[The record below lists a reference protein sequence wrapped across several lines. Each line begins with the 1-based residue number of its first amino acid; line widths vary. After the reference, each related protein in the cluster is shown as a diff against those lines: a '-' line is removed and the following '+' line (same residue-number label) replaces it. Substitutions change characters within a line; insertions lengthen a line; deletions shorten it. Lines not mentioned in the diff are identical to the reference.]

1 MAAAKRSLH
10 FSVILY
16 LCLIS
21 IAIAQDENQ
30 FIYHG
35 FNEAKLRLGG
45 IANVLPSGLL
55 QLTNIS
61 EIQTGRAFYQFP
73 IKFNISSSQSLSFS
87 TNFVFAVVPPEFDLS
102 GQGMAFV
109 ISPTTDFSKAV
120 ATGYL
125 GLFNISNN
133 GHSTN
138 HIFAV
143 ELDTVQSVEF
153 EDINGNHVGIDVN
166 SLTSVDSAPAAYFSD
181 KEGKNESLDLAS
193 GNPTQIWIDYNGVE
207 KLLNVT
213 LAPIRIPKPK
223 KPLLSKLIDLSEIL
237 LDSMYVG
244 FSASTGTR
252 ESEHYILGWSF
263 NETGQSQSLD
273 ISKLPSL
280 PPTRKA
286 SGKTDPLIIILPV
299 AALVVLIII
308 GGAVYIVRKKK
319 YEEVS
324 EEWEK
329 EYGPHRLSYK
339 NLYEATKGF
348 KDKEV
353 IGQGGFGKVYR
364 GVLPSSNVQIAV
376 KRITLDLDQGMK
388 QFVAEIVSMG
398 RLRHRNLVQ
407 LQGYSRRKG
416 ELLLVYEYM
425 PNGSLDKILY
435 SNKKP
440 GLNWFQRFQI
450 LRGVASGL
458 LYLHEECEQV
468 VLHRDIKPGNIL
480 LDGDLNAKL
489 GDFGFARLYDHGSHP
504 QTTNLV
510 GTVGY
515 LAPEM
520 LKTGKATTGT
530 DVYAFGV
537 CMLVVACGRKPIE
550 LGKEN
555 LVDWVV
561 DFWYRGDILDAS
573 DPRLEGIYDRGQMSL
588 VLKLGLYCLD
598 YNPETRPSMK
608 QVMQYLDGDAVL
620 PNVAPESFMIAG
632 FTTSNE
638 AYETADSFQSSGEN
652 SATHIFSAIDSSI
665 TTGN

>member
-1 MAAAKRSLH
+1 MAAARRSLN
-10 FSVILY
+10 FWVILH

-21 IAIAQDENQ
+21 MSIAQDENQ

-35 FNEAKLRLGG
+35 FNEAKLRPGG
-45 IANVLPSGLL
+45 IANILPSGLL

-61 EIQTGRAFYQFP
+61 EGQIGHAFYRFP

-87 TNFVFAVVPPEFDLS
+87 TNFVFAIVPSEFHPS
-102 GQGMAFV
+102 GHGMAFV

-120 ATGYL
+120 AGAYL

-133 GHSTN
+133 GRSTN
-138 HIFAV
+138 HTLAV

-166 SLTSVDSAPAAYFSD
+166 SPTSVDSAPAAYFSD

-223 KPLLSKLIDLSEIL
+223 KPLLSKFIDLSEIL

-286 SGKTDPLIIILPV
+286 SGKRDPLIIILPV

-308 GGAVYIVRKKK
+308 GGAVYIVRKKN
-319 YEEVS
+319 YEEVF
-324 EEWEK
+324 EDWEK

-376 KRITLDLDQGMK
+376 KRITRDLDQGMK

-435 SNKKP
+435 RNKKP

-458 LYLHEECEQV
+458 LYLHDECEQV

-489 GDFGFARLYDHGSHP
+489 GDFGFARLYDRGSHP

-515 LAPEM
+515 LAPEL

-555 LVDWVV
+555 LVDRVV

-573 DPRLEGIYDRGQMSL
+573 DPRLEGIYDGGQMSL

-608 QVMQYLDGDAVL
+608 EVMQYLEGDAVL

-632 FTTSNE
+632 FTTTNE
-638 AYETADSFQSSGEN
+638 AYESAD
-652 SATHIFSAIDSSI
+652 
-665 TTGN
+665 